1 MFGTYKR
8 KTKPLLF
15 HISTIVLFFLLTI
28 ISSYSHAENNPNNDH
43 ITFTKPWIR
52 LLPPTVMSTAGY
64 VEINNSSTV
73 ADKLLSVWS
82 PTINGVSVH
91 QTKEVDGL
99 LKMLEADN
107 TTIPPNG
114 KLILQPGGYHLML
127 MGIKKPLVENETVT
141 IHFEFERA
149 GIVHVNF
156 PVLKK

>member
-1 MFGTYKR
+1 MLTY
-8 KTKPLLF
+8 TKLF
-15 HISTIVLFFLLTI
+15 SRLMVLFIALLVTV
-28 ISSYSHAENNPNNDH
+28 SSTFAAAENNPNNDH

-73 ADKLLSVWS
+73 ADKLLNVWS

-91 QTKEVDGL
+91 QTKEVNGL

-127 MGIKKPLVENETVT
+127 MGVEKPLVENETVM
-141 IHFEFERA
+141 ICFEFERA
-149 GIVHVNF
+149 GVVHVNF

>member
-8 KTKPLLF
+8 NTHPHSLHIKTVIFVLLLVF
-15 HISTIVLFFLLTI
+15 
-28 ISSYSHAENNPNNDH
+28 ISSYSHAKNTPSNAH
-43 ITFTKPWIR
+43 ISFAKPWIR
-52 LLPPTVMSTAGY
+52 MLPPTVMSTAGY

-73 ADKLLSVWS
+73 ADKLLNVWS

-127 MGIKKPLVENETVT
+127 MGVEKPLVENETVM
-141 IHFEFERA
+141 ICFEFERA